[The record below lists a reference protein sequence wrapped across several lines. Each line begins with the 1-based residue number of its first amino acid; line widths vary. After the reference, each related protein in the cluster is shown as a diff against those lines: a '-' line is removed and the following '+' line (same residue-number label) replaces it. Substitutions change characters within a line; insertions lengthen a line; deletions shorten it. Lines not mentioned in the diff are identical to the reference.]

1 MTRSPVRRAARW
13 TAALLLALSC
23 NGLAAP
29 SAATASNDCPAHSP
43 PYQRIVALAPH
54 LAELAWEAG
63 IGERLVG
70 AVVWT
75 DHPAQAAA
83 LPQVGDAFRVDLERL
98 LALKP
103 DLVLGWT
110 SGNPPAALQQVE
122 EFCIPVHRS
131 DPSSPG
137 AVSDLIQELGV
148 LGGQPAA
155 ARQAADAVRARI
167 ADLREAHRGAAPVTY
182 FYQVAE
188 RPLFTIDEHHLISRA
203 LALCGG
209 RNVFDDLD
217 GPAVQ
222 VGEEAV
228 VARDPDVLIA
238 PRVDGQPDPLA
249 AWSRWPRMRAVQ
261 RGAVLYLPADA
272 ISRATPR
279 MLDAVEI
286 ACTLFDTLREPV
298 SEE

>member
-1 MTRSPVRRAARW
+1 MTGPHGRW
-13 TAALLLALSC
+13 APLWAAALLLALP
-23 NGLAAP
+23 GPAAP
-29 SAATASNDCPAHSP
+29 APGPAASTGCPDTSP
-43 PYQRIVALAPH
+43 PYRRIVALAPH

-63 IGERLVG
+63 IGESLVG
-70 AVVWT
+70 AVAWT
-75 DHPAQAAA
+75 DYPPKAAE
-83 LPQVGDAFRVDLERL
+83 LPKVGDAFRVDLEQL

-110 SGNPPAALQQVE
+110 SGNPPAALSQVE
-122 EFCIPVHRS
+122 KFCIPVHRS
-131 DPSSPG
+131 DPESP
-137 AVSDLIQELGV
+137 AASADLGEELGA

-155 ARQAADAVRARI
+155 AKRAAEDLRARI
-167 ADLREAHRGAAPVTY
+167 ADLRQAHRGATPVSY

-188 RPLFTIDEHHLISRA
+188 RPLFTIDEHHLIGRA

-209 RNVFDDLD
+209 RNVFDDLE

-228 VARDPDVLIA
+228 VARDPQVLIA

-261 RGAVLYLPADA
+261 SDAMLYLPADA

-286 ACTLFDTLREPV
+286 ACTLFDTLRQPA